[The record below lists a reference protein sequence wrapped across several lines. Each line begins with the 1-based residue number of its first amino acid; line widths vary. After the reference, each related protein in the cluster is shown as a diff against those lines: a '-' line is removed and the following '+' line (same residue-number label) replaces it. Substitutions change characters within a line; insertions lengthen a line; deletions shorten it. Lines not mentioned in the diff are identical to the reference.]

1 MSEIPYAIGF
11 FAAAAVLLL
20 ALGIDIRRGRR
31 IPVLTE
37 TPASGRRTLDDFL
50 IAVFTPLV
58 PLAFPENVRDNT
70 LTKLRHAGI
79 AEEMSSTK
87 FLAIKLAGACFIA
100 LAALILV
107 LVANMDPVWPIILA
121 AVGYMVPNFWLKRKI
136 TIRQRQLRK
145 DIPDFGLFFATA
157 LSAGGGDVYGAL
169 NISGSKFGGELGKEI
184 AITTHDINSGKRR
197 TDALYDM
204 AERCGIEELS
214 ELMDAVIQA
223 DQLGHSIAKAVKE
236 HSAQVRIIRRFEA
249 EKAASEAVVKLVF
262 PMLVF
267 IVMPLLVLLA
277 YPALQQLKRAIMS

>member
-1 MSEIPYAIGF
+1 MPFAIGL

-20 ALGIDIRRGRR
+20 ALGMDIRRGRR

-37 TPASGRRTLDDFL
+37 APATGRRTLDDL
-50 IAVFTPLV
+50 VIAIFTPLV
-58 PLAFPENVRDNT
+58 PLVFPENIRDAT
-70 LTKLRHAGI
+70 LVKLRHAGI
-79 AEEMSSTK
+79 AEEMSNTT
-87 FLAIKLAGACFIA
+87 FLAMKLASACVIA
-100 LAALILV
+100 LASLV
-107 LVANMDPVWPIILA
+107 LVLVINMDMVWPIILA
-121 AVGYMVPNFWLKRKI
+121 AVGYMAPDIWLKRKI
-136 TIRQRQLRK
+136 KGRQSLLRK

-249 EKAASEAVVKLVF
+249 EKAAGEAVVKLVF
-262 PMLVF
+262 PMLIF